1 VEQRGFPLS
10 GAGLTGPAQQGNVCV
25 VPWRA
30 GKGKSRIMKRIANM
44 LGRLAK
50 DERGTETL
58 EWGLVCG
65 LIVIGAI
72 TMIVLIG
79 PKVTD
84 MWNDVNNE
92 IPAAD

>member
-1 VEQRGFPLS
+1 
-10 GAGLTGPAQQGNVCV
+10 
-25 VPWRA
+25 
-30 GKGKSRIMKRIANM
+30 MKRISSWVGSF
-44 LGRLAK
+44 LR
-50 DERGTETL
+50 DEQGTETL

-65 LIVIGAI
+65 LIVVGAI
-72 TMIVLIG
+72 VAITAIG

>member
-1 VEQRGFPLS
+1 MVIPARGL
-10 GAGLTGPAQQGNVCV
+10 AG
-25 VPWRA
+25 
-30 GKGKSRIMKRIANM
+30 GKWDPIMKRIAAM
-44 LGRLAK
+44 LRRLVN

-79 PKVTD
+79 PKITD
-84 MWNDVNNE
+84 MWGDVNNE
-92 IPAAD
+92 IPASD

>member
-1 VEQRGFPLS
+1 MSKFAQR
-10 GAGLTGPAQQGNVCV
+10 V
-25 VPWRA
+25 
-30 GKGKSRIMKRIANM
+30 
-44 LGRLAK
+44 GRFIR

-65 LIVIGAI
+65 LLVIGAI
-72 TMIVLIG
+72 TAITLIG

-92 IPAAD
+92 IPEKD

>member
-1 VEQRGFPLS
+1 MTRV
-10 GAGLTGPAQQGNVCV
+10 
-25 VPWRA
+25 
-30 GKGKSRIMKRIANM
+30 
-44 LGRLAK
+44 RLFLARFVR

-65 LIVIGAI
+65 LLVIGAI
-72 TMIVLIG
+72 TAIALIG

-92 IPAAD
+92 IPAATP